1 MASLLMNSAEPE
13 TLRSSNVLNQTF
25 FHIICSFSP
34 FDQVIYDE
42 YAEDFFNQLIRF
54 NVDATKLDNQKQSPI
69 HCACKFNQ
77 ILLLKKLL
85 QLKTID
91 INVVDN
97 EGKCEIWHA
106 VDSNSIEAVQVSRE
120 TYSRKHYRK

>member
-1 MASLLMNSAEPE
+1 MNSAEPK
-13 TLRSSNVLNQTF
+13 TLRSSNSLNQTF

-54 NVDATKLDNQKQSPI
+54 NVDTTKLDNQKQSPI
-69 HCACKFNQ
+69 HCACKFKQ
-77 ILLLKKLL
+77 ILLLKRLL

-91 INVVDN
+91 INLLDL
-97 EGKCEIWHA
+97 EGKSEIWHA
-106 VDSNSIEAVQVSRE
+106 VDSNSIEAVQVSRG
-120 TYSRKHYRK
+120 TYS